1 MISIFLRSLVFN
13 VLFYVT
19 MAIWMVAALPTFL
32 MSRAVLVRMA
42 KAWGRWN
49 IWLMRVICGTRV
61 KILGTG
67 KIPKGPLIFASK
79 HQSMW
84 ETFALFCLIDQP
96 VFILKRELTW
106 IPFFGWYL
114 LKTGMIGIDRKA
126 GLRSLKMLVR
136 MTREQVRLG
145 RQLVIFPE
153 GTRRSIGAPPA
164 YKSGVAMIY
173 AEGGV
178 PCVPV
183 ALNSGLCW
191 PRRTFLRYPGTITV
205 EFLDPLPQ
213 GLRRDE
219 FMSRLTASIE
229 GATAS
234 LVEAG
239 WREQARLSG
248 RAPDAGAA
256 GD

>member
-1 MISIFLRSLVFN
+1 MISIFLRSLAFN
-13 VLFYVT
+13 VLFYLT
-19 MAIWMVAALPTFL
+19 MAVWIVAALPTFV
-32 MSRAVLVRMA
+32 MPRAVLVSMA
-42 KAWGRWN
+42 KAWGGWN
-49 IWLMRVICGTRV
+49 IWLMRVTCGTRV
-61 KILGTG
+61 KILGAG

-84 ETFALFCLIDQP
+84 ETFALFSLIDQP

-114 LKTGMIGIDRKA
+114 MKTGMIGIDRKA
-126 GLRSLKMLVR
+126 GIRSLKMLLR
-136 MTREQVRLG
+136 MTGEQMRLG
-145 RQLVIFPE
+145 HQLVIFPE

-173 AEGGV
+173 AEGDV

-205 EFLDPLPQ
+205 EFLDPLPP

-219 FMSRLTASIE
+219 FLSRLMASIE
-229 GATAS
+229 GATVS

-239 WREQARLSG
+239 LREQARLLG
-248 RAPDAGAA
+248 RTPDARSSE
-256 GD
+256 D